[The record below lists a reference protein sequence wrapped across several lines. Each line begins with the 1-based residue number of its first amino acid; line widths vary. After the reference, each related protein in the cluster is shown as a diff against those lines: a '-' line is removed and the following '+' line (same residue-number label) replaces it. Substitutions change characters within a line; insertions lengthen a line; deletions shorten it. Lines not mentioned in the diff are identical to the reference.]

1 MIEKCRI
8 LYKGDIMAAGFYLF
22 IGFLL
27 LLIVI
32 IFHYLDKSY
41 GFKFLITGFFM
52 FFVYCTGKGL
62 FMFFVAS
69 GRFRFYK
76 NMTDISLKLLK
87 DEAAYTEY
95 RISKKNKNR
104 RVYIYTLVVACILS
118 FAGIFVDQKSLIMGT
133 FIPIALISGIE
144 LCIGLLTEFRLRE
157 YYRILIKNS
166 PN

>member
-1 MIEKCRI
+1 
-8 LYKGDIMAAGFYLF
+8 
-22 IGFLL
+22 
-27 LLIVI
+27 
-32 IFHYLDKSY
+32 
-41 GFKFLITGFFM
+41 
-52 FFVYCTGKGL
+52 
-62 FMFFVAS
+62 
-69 GRFRFYK
+69 
-76 NMTDISLKLLK
+76 MTDISLKLLK

-104 RVYIYTLVVACILS
+104 RVYIYTLVVACFLS